1 MVECTVSKAGVS
13 GSSPT
18 VGRSFGAY
26 WRVFQAK
33 LMRNLLKQ
41 VAEPGIEPGTSG
53 ATAGC
58 STTEPLGPMDNGIII
73 RIYEWVYHS

>member
-1 MVECTVSKAGVS
+1 MSKAGVL

-18 VGRSFGAY
+18 VGGSFGAY
-26 WRVFQAK
+26 LGVFQGK
-33 LMRNLLKQ
+33 LKKNHYKQ